1 MMNPSKPKER
11 PGYFERLKS
20 ALQATR
26 RELSRRMDELLGP
39 RESPISPDQLEELE
53 YLLIG
58 ADLGV
63 ETSEGLVAKIRQS
76 SRGKRPISSGQAR
89 KLLASELLELFEV
102 PGWQEEWAAR
112 PHVVL
117 VVGVNGVGK
126 TTTIGKLAHRYAR
139 AGRSTIVA
147 ASDTFRAAAVEQLSV
162 WCRRS
167 GADLVMQRGGTDPA
181 AVLHDALQ
189 AAKARN
195 KDVLLADTA
204 GRLHTK
210 RNLMEE
216 VKKMARVA
224 GRLVPGAPHEV
235 YLVLDATTGQN
246 GLIQAREFL
255 TALGVTGIVVTKLDG
270 TAKGGIVAAIASQLK
285 IPIRFVGTGE
295 GLDDLA
301 PFDRQTFVD
310 SILT

>member
-1 MMNPSKPKER
+1 MNPSKPKER
-11 PGYFERLKS
+11 SGYFGRLKR

-26 RELSRRMDELLGP
+26 QELRRRVNELLGP
-39 RESPISPDQLEELE
+39 GESPISPEQIEELE

-63 ETSEGLVAKIRQS
+63 ETSAKLVEKIRQD
-76 SRGKRPISSGQAR
+76 SRGKRSLSSDQAR
-89 KLLASELLELFEV
+89 KLLASELLELFEA
-102 PGWQEEWAAR
+102 PGWQEEWAR
-112 PHVVL
+112 KPHVVL

-139 AGRSTIVA
+139 AGKSTIVA

-167 GADLVMQRGGTDPA
+167 RADLIMQRGGTDPA

-195 KDVLLADTA
+195 KDVLIADTA

-216 VKKMARVA
+216 VRKMARVA
-224 GRLVPGAPHEV
+224 GRLVPGAPHDV

-255 TALGVTGIVVTKLDG
+255 NALGVTGIVVTKLDG
-270 TAKGGIVAAIASQLK
+270 TAKGGIIAAIASQLK

-295 GLDDLA
+295 GLEDLA

-310 SILT
+310 SVLG

>member
-1 MMNPSKPKER
+1 MNPSTPNER
-11 PGYFERLKS
+11 SGYFGRLKR

-26 RELSRRMDELLGP
+26 QELSRRVNELLGP
-39 RESPISPDQLEELE
+39 RESPISPEQMEELE

-63 ETSEGLVAKIRQS
+63 ETSENLVEKIRQS
-76 SRGKRPISSGQAR
+76 RRGSRPISSGQAR
-89 KLLASELLELFEV
+89 ELLASELLELFEA
-102 PGWQEEWAAR
+102 PGWQEEWVR
-112 PHVVL
+112 KPHVVL

-126 TTTIGKLAHRYAR
+126 TTTIGKLSHRYAQ
-139 AGRSTIVA
+139 AGKSAIVA

-167 GADLVMQRGGTDPA
+167 RADLIMQQGGTDPA

-195 KDVLLADTA
+195 KDVLIADTA

-224 GRLVPGAPHEV
+224 GRLVPGAPHDV

-255 TALGVTGIVVTKLDG
+255 NTLGVTGIVVTKLDG
-270 TAKGGIVAAIASQLK
+270 TAKGGIIAAIASQLK

-295 GLDDLA
+295 GLEDLA

-310 SILT
+310 SILG

>member
-1 MMNPSKPKER
+1 
-11 PGYFERLKS
+11 
-20 ALQATR
+20 
-26 RELSRRMDELLGP
+26 
-39 RESPISPDQLEELE
+39 
-53 YLLIG
+53 
-58 ADLGV
+58 
-63 ETSEGLVAKIRQS
+63 
-76 SRGKRPISSGQAR
+76 
-89 KLLASELLELFEV
+89 
-102 PGWQEEWAAR
+102 
-112 PHVVL
+112 
-117 VVGVNGVGK
+117 
-126 TTTIGKLAHRYAR
+126 
-139 AGRSTIVA
+139 
-147 ASDTFRAAAVEQLSV
+147 
-162 WCRRS
+162 
-167 GADLVMQRGGTDPA
+167 MQRGGTDPA

-224 GRLVPGAPHEV
+224 GRLVPGAPHDV

-295 GLDDLA
+295 GLEDLA
-301 PFDRQTFVD
+301 PFDRQIFVD
-310 SILT
+310 SVLN

>member
-1 MMNPSKPKER
+1 MNSSMPNER
-11 PGYFERLKS
+11 SGYFVRLKK

-26 RELSRRMDELLGP
+26 QELRRRVNELLGP
-39 RESPISPDQLEELE
+39 GESPISPEQLEELE
-53 YLLIG
+53 YLLIA

-63 ETSEGLVAKIRQS
+63 ETSETLVEKIRQG
-76 SRGKRPISSGQAR
+76 SRGKRSMSSEEAR
-89 KLLASELLELFEV
+89 QLLASELLGLFEA
-102 PGWQEEWAAR
+102 PGWQEEWVQK

-139 AGRSTIVA
+139 TGKSAIVA
-147 ASDTFRAAAVEQLSV
+147 ASDTFRAAAAEQLSV

-189 AAKARN
+189 AAKARD
-195 KDVLLADTA
+195 KDVLIADTA

-210 RNLMEE
+210 LNLMEE

-224 GRLVPGAPHEV
+224 GRLVPGAPHDV

-255 TALGVTGIVVTKLDG
+255 TALGVTGIVVAKLDG
-270 TAKGGIVAAIASQLK
+270 TAKGGIIAAIARQLK

-295 GLDDLA
+295 GLEDLA
-301 PFDRQTFVD
+301 PFDRQIFVD
-310 SILT
+310 SILG

>member
-39 RESPISPDQLEELE
+39 RESPISPEQLEELE

-63 ETSEGLVAKIRQS
+63 ETSESLVAKIRQS

-224 GRLVPGAPHEV
+224 GRLAPGAPHDV

-295 GLDDLA
+295 GLEDLA

>member
-1 MMNPSKPKER
+1 MNPSTPKER

-63 ETSEGLVAKIRQS
+63 ETSESLVAKIRQS

-89 KLLASELLELFEV
+89 RLLASELLELFEV

-224 GRLVPGAPHEV
+224 GRLVPGAPHDV

-295 GLDDLA
+295 GLEDLA

>member
-1 MMNPSKPKER
+1 MNPLKPKER
-11 PGYFERLKS
+11 SGYFGRLKR

-26 RELSRRMDELLGP
+26 QELRRRVNELLGP
-39 RESPISPDQLEELE
+39 GESPISPEQIEELE

-63 ETSEGLVAKIRQS
+63 ETSAKLVEKIRQD
-76 SRGKRPISSGQAR
+76 SRGKRSLSSDQAR
-89 KLLASELLELFEV
+89 KLLASELLELFEA
-102 PGWQEEWAAR
+102 PGWQEEWAR
-112 PHVVL
+112 KPHVVL

-139 AGRSTIVA
+139 AGKSTIVA

-167 GADLVMQRGGTDPA
+167 RADLIMQRGGTDPA

-195 KDVLLADTA
+195 KDVLIADTA

-216 VKKMARVA
+216 VRKMARVA
-224 GRLVPGAPHEV
+224 GRLVPGAPHDV

-255 TALGVTGIVVTKLDG
+255 NALGVTGIVVTKLDG
-270 TAKGGIVAAIASQLK
+270 TAKGGIIAAIASQLK

-295 GLDDLA
+295 GLEDLA

-310 SILT
+310 SVLG

>member
-1 MMNPSKPKER
+1 MNPSTPNER
-11 PGYFERLKS
+11 SGYFGRLKR

-26 RELSRRMDELLGP
+26 QELSRRVNELLGP
-39 RESPISPDQLEELE
+39 RESPISPEQMEELE

-63 ETSEGLVAKIRQS
+63 ETSENLVEKIRQS
-76 SRGKRPISSGQAR
+76 RRGSRPISSGQAR
-89 KLLASELLELFEV
+89 ELLASELLELFEA
-102 PGWQEEWAAR
+102 PGWQEEWVR
-112 PHVVL
+112 KPHVVL

-126 TTTIGKLAHRYAR
+126 TTTIGKLSHRYAQ
-139 AGRSTIVA
+139 AGKSAIVA

-167 GADLVMQRGGTDPA
+167 RADLIMQQGGTDPA

-195 KDVLLADTA
+195 KDVLIADTA

-224 GRLVPGAPHEV
+224 GRLVPGAPHDV

-255 TALGVTGIVVTKLDG
+255 NTLGVTGIVVTKLDG
-270 TAKGGIVAAIASQLK
+270 TAKGGIIAAITSQLK

-295 GLDDLA
+295 GLEDLA

-310 SILT
+310 SILG

>member
-1 MMNPSKPKER
+1 MSLFGSEDR
-11 PGYFERLKS
+11 PGYFGRLKQ

-26 RELSRRMDELLGP
+26 QELSRRVNELLGH
-39 RESPISPDQLEELE
+39 RESPVTSEQIEELE

-63 ETSEGLVAKIRQS
+63 ETSERLVERIRR
-76 SRGKRPISSGQAR
+76 SRRGRRPLSSGEAR
-89 KLLASELLELFEV
+89 KLLASELLELFEP
-102 PGWQEEWAAR
+102 PGRREER
-112 PHVVL
+112 LQKPHVVL

-126 TTTIGKLAHRYAR
+126 TTTIGKLAHRYAQ
-139 AGRSTIVA
+139 AGKSTIVA

-167 GADLVMQRGGTDPA
+167 RADLIMQRGGTDPA

-195 KDVLLADTA
+195 RDILIAETA
-204 GRLHTK
+204 GRLHTR

-224 GRLVPGAPHEV
+224 GRLVPGAPHDV

-255 TALGVTGIVVTKLDG
+255 SALGVTGIVVTKLDG
-270 TAKGGIVAAIASQLK
+270 TAKGGIIAAISSQLK

-295 GLDDLA
+295 GLEDLA
-301 PFDRQTFVD
+301 PFDRRTFVD
-310 SILT
+310 SILG

>member
-1 MMNPSKPKER
+1 MNPAEPKER
-11 PGYFERLKS
+11 PGYFGRLKR

-26 RELSRRMDELLGP
+26 QELSRRMNELLGP
-39 RESPISPDQLEELE
+39 GESPISPEQLEELE
-53 YLLIG
+53 FLLIG

-63 ETSEGLVAKIRQS
+63 ETSESLVEKIRQD

-89 KLLASELLELFEV
+89 QLLADELLELFEA
-102 PGWQEEWAAR
+102 PGWREEWVEK

-126 TTTIGKLAHRYAR
+126 TTTIGKLAHRYGR
-139 AGRSTIVA
+139 AGKSAIVA
-147 ASDTFRAAAVEQLSV
+147 ASDTFRAAAVEQLEV

-167 GADLVMQRGGTDPA
+167 RADLIMQPDGTDPA

-189 AAKARN
+189 AAKARG
-195 KDVLLADTA
+195 KDVLIADTA

-224 GRLVPGAPHEV
+224 GRLVPGAPHDV

-255 TALGVTGIVVTKLDG
+255 AALGVTGIVVTKLDG
-270 TAKGGIVAAIASQLK
+270 TAKGGIIAAIANQLK

-295 GLDDLA
+295 GLEDLE

-310 SILT
+310 SILG

>member
-1 MMNPSKPKER
+1 MNPSKPKER
-11 PGYFERLKS
+11 SGYFGRLKR

-26 RELSRRMDELLGP
+26 QELRRRVNELLGP
-39 RESPISPDQLEELE
+39 AESPISPEQLEELE

-63 ETSEGLVAKIRQS
+63 ETSEKLVEKIRQD
-76 SRGKRPISSGQAR
+76 SRGKRSMSSDQAR
-89 KLLASELLELFEV
+89 KLLASELLELFEA
-102 PGWQEEWAAR
+102 PGWQEEWAR
-112 PHVVL
+112 KPHVVL

-139 AGRSTIVA
+139 AGKSTIVA

-167 GADLVMQRGGTDPA
+167 RADLIMQRGGTDPA

-195 KDVLLADTA
+195 KDVLIADTA

-224 GRLVPGAPHEV
+224 GRLVPGAPHDV

-255 TALGVTGIVVTKLDG
+255 NALGVTGIVVTKLDG
-270 TAKGGIVAAIASQLK
+270 TAKGGIIAAVASQLK

-295 GLDDLA
+295 GLEDLA

-310 SILT
+310 SVLG

>member
-1 MMNPSKPKER
+1 MMNPSTPKER

-63 ETSEGLVAKIRQS
+63 ETSESLVAKIRQS

-224 GRLVPGAPHEV
+224 GRLVPGAPHDV

-295 GLDDLA
+295 GLEDLA

>member
-1 MMNPSKPKER
+1 MGLFNSLINLLLVV
-11 PGYFERLKS
+11 G
-20 ALQATR
+20 ANT
-26 RELSRRMDELLGP
+26 LSRRVNELLGHG
-39 RESPISPDQLEELE
+39 ESPISADQLEELE

-63 ETSEGLVAKIRQS
+63 ETSESLVEYLRRS
-76 SRGKRPISSGQAR
+76 SRGKGSISTGQAR
-89 KLLASELLELFEV
+89 ELLASELLELFEA
-102 PGWQEEWAAR
+102 PGWEENWTWK

-126 TTTIGKLAHRYAR
+126 TTTIGKLAHRYAE
-139 AGRSTIVA
+139 AGKSTIVA
-147 ASDTFRAAAVEQLSV
+147 ASDTFRAAAVEQLSI

-167 GADLVMQRGGTDPA
+167 RADLVMQVGGTDPA

-189 AAKARN
+189 AAKARD
-195 KDVLLADTA
+195 KDVLIADTA

-216 VKKMARVA
+216 VRKMARVA
-224 GRLVPGAPHEV
+224 GRLVPGAPHDV

-270 TAKGGIVAAIASQLK
+270 TAKGGIIATIASQLK

-295 GLDDLA
+295 GLEDLA

-310 SILT
+310 SILG

>member
-1 MMNPSKPKER
+1 MNPSKPKER
-11 PGYFERLKS
+11 PGYFGRLKR
-20 ALQATR
+20 ALQSTR
-26 RELSRRMDELLGP
+26 RELSRRMNELLGP
-39 RESPISPDQLEELE
+39 RESPISPEQLEELE

-63 ETSEGLVAKIRQS
+63 ETSESLVGKIRQGG
-76 SRGKRPISSGQAR
+76 RGKQPISSGQAR
-89 KLLASELLELFEV
+89 KLLASELLELFEA
-102 PGWQEEWAAR
+102 PGWREEWVAK
-112 PHVVL
+112 PHVVM

-139 AGRSTIVA
+139 AGKSAIVA

-167 GADLVMQRGGTDPA
+167 RAELIMQRGGTDPA

-204 GRLHTK
+204 GRMHTK

-224 GRLVPGAPHEV
+224 GRLVPGAPHDV

-255 TALGVTGIVVTKLDG
+255 TTLGVTGIVVTKLDG

-310 SILT
+310 SILG

>member
-1 MMNPSKPKER
+1 MNSSTPNER
-11 PGYFERLKS
+11 SGYFVRLKK

-26 RELSRRMDELLGP
+26 QELRRRVNELLGP
-39 RESPISPDQLEELE
+39 GESPISAEQLEELE
-53 YLLIG
+53 YLLIA

-63 ETSEGLVAKIRQS
+63 ETSESLVEKIRQG
-76 SRGKRPISSGQAR
+76 SRGKRSMSSEEAR
-89 KLLASELLELFEV
+89 RLLASELLGLFEA
-102 PGWQEEWAAR
+102 PGWQEEWVQK

-139 AGRSTIVA
+139 TGKSAIVA
-147 ASDTFRAAAVEQLSV
+147 ASDTFRAAAAEQLSV

-195 KDVLLADTA
+195 KDVLIADTA

-216 VKKMARVA
+216 VRKMARVA
-224 GRLVPGAPHEV
+224 GRLVPGAPHDV

-255 TALGVTGIVVTKLDG
+255 TALGVTGIVVAKLDG
-270 TAKGGIVAAIASQLK
+270 TAKGGIIAAIAGQLK

-295 GLDDLA
+295 GLEDLA
-301 PFDRQTFVD
+301 PFDRRIFVD
-310 SILT
+310 SILG